1 MINKRTAIILCGGKG
16 SRLGSIGKK
25 IPKTLVEIHS
35 KPILWYIIKNLL
47 KNKFNHLILPVGYKS
62 QMIRSYIDKNK
73 DEFSGAKIDIINT
86 GVDTIISKRIF
97 KIKSYILSENFILLN
112 GDAIFDF
119 NIFNLFENHISKNNY
134 LTFLGTSAPLSYGVV
149 IFRKNKIHDFK
160 REIVF
165 NLVKQNYKKHFTGYV
180 YSGMS
185 IMNKKIMNASFKNYK
200 NFEQDFYPKIIKK
213 YKTDFRTVKGEW
225 FSIDNEKDINSL
237 NQQNTK
243 KYISIKKIFKKLN
256 EKKFLEK

>member
-73 DEFSGAKIDIINT
+73 DEFSGAKIDIVNT

-97 KIKSYILSENFILLN
+97 KINTLSL
-112 GDAIFDF
+112 
-119 NIFNLFENHISKNNY
+119 
-134 LTFLGTSAPLSYGVV
+134 
-149 IFRKNKIHDFK
+149 
-160 REIVF
+160 EI
-165 NLVKQNYKKHFTGYV
+165 NR
-180 YSGMS
+180 
-185 IMNKKIMNASFKNYK
+185 I
-200 NFEQDFYPKIIKK
+200 
-213 YKTDFRTVKGEW
+213 
-225 FSIDNEKDINSL
+225 
-237 NQQNTK
+237 
-243 KYISIKKIFKKLN
+243 
-256 EKKFLEK
+256 